1 MQQWLLMNKKADF
14 KAIGEKFQIDQVTA
28 RIIRNRDIIEEEDI
42 RKFLNGGIADLYNPH
57 LLKDGERLV
66 DILMEKIAKQKEIRI
81 IGDYDIDGVM
91 ATYVLKTALDRCKA
105 KVSIQIPDRIH
116 DGYGL
121 NLKLIEKAKE
131 DGIDTILTCDN
142 GIAAMEEIAYAKSIG
157 MTVLV
162 TDHHEI
168 PYEEVDGVRIYKQ
181 SQADAIV
188 NPHQQDCMYP
198 YKRLCGAAVAWKVV
212 CLLYER
218 MGIAVSEAEELLEN
232 VAFATV
238 GDIMPLTDE
247 NRILVKEGIK
257 RIRKTKNIGMKAL
270 IAQCGIEAE
279 QIDAF
284 HFGFVLGPCI
294 NASGRLD
301 TAKRALELFFQT
313 NPVNAMQIANELVIL
328 NEERKE
334 MTKDGVE
341 AAIRFYEENECEK
354 DDVLVIYLPEVH
366 ESIAGII
373 AGRIREKYYKP
384 TFVLTK
390 GEDGVKGSG
399 RSTEEYS
406 MYEEMCKCQEFF
418 TKFGGHPMA
427 AGLSLPEENVA
438 RFRAKINELSTLNE
452 MDKKQKVRIDVPM
465 PMDYVSLDLVREFGI
480 LAPFGKD
487 NTKPVFA
494 DKQIRIKRMWVMGKN
509 RNVLKLSLL
518 TGNGTPV
525 TGIYFGDVESF
536 CAYIQNRFGKEA
548 LDAAFYGREN
558 VIVLSLVYF
567 PKINSF
573 RGVDELQFEIQYYQ

>member
-1 MQQWLLMNKKADF
+1 MQQWLLINKKADF

-28 RIIRNRDIIEEEDI
+28 RIIRNREVIEDEEI
-42 RKFLNGGIADLYNPH
+42 RRYLSGNLNDLYNPH
-57 LLKDGERLV
+57 LLKDGDHLV
-66 DILMEKIAKQKEIRI
+66 DILVQKIEEKKAIRI

-91 ATYVLKTALDRCKA
+91 ATFVLKIALDRCDA
-105 KVSIQIPDRIH
+105 NVSIQIPDRIH

-121 NLKLIEKAKE
+121 NQKLIEKAHA
-131 DGIDTILTCDN
+131 DGVDTILTCDN
-142 GIAAMEEIAYAKSIG
+142 GIAAMEEIAYAKELG

-168 PYEEVDGVRIYKQ
+168 PFEEIDGVRAFKK

-188 NPHQQDCMYP
+188 NPHQKECEYP
-198 YKRLCGAAVAWKVV
+198 YKYLCGAAVAWKVV

-218 MGIAVSEAEELLEN
+218 MGIGFEEAEELLEN

-247 NRILVKEGIK
+247 NRILVKEGVK
-257 RIRKTKNIGMKAL
+257 RIHQTKNVGMKAL
-270 IAQCGIEAE
+270 IAQCGLEPN

-301 TAKRALELFFQT
+301 TAMRALELFFQT
-313 NPVNAMQIANELVIL
+313 NAMTAVQIANELVVL

-341 AAIRFYEENECEK
+341 AAIRFYEENDCEK

-384 TFVLTK
+384 VFVLTK

-406 MYEEMCKCQEFF
+406 MYEEMCKCQELF

-427 AGLSLPEENVA
+427 AGLSLPEENVEL
-438 RFRAKINELSTLNE
+438 FREKINRLSPLSE

-465 PMDYVSLDLVREFGI
+465 PMDYVSLDLVHEFGI

-494 DKQIRIKRMWVMGKN
+494 DKHIRVKRMWIMGKN
-509 RNVLKLSLL
+509 RNVLKLSLV
-518 TGNGTPV
+518 TEQGKPV
-525 TGIYFGDVESF
+525 SGIYFGDIEVF
-536 CAYIQNRFGKEA
+536 CAYIEDKFGKEQLENA
-548 LDAAFYGREN
+548 LDGKTN
-558 VIVLSLVYF
+558 DVKLSLVYF

>member
-14 KAIGEKFQIDQVTA
+14 KAIGDKFQIDQVTA
-28 RIIRNRDIIEEEDI
+28 RIIRNREVIEEADI
-42 RKFLNGGIADLYNPH
+42 RKFLHGDLGDLYDPH
-57 LLKDGERLV
+57 LLKDGNRLV
-66 DILMEKIAKQKEIRI
+66 NILVEKIKNQKTIRI

-91 ATYVLKTALDRCKA
+91 ATYVLKNALDRCGAKA
-105 KVSIQIPDRIH
+105 SIQIPDRIH

-142 GIAAMEEIAYAKSIG
+142 GIAAIEEIAYAKELG

-168 PYEEVDGVRIYKQ
+168 PFEEIDGVRAYKQ

-188 NPHQQDCMYP
+188 NPHQQECRYP
-198 YKRLCGAAVAWKVV
+198 YKYLCGAAVAWKVV
-212 CLLYER
+212 CLLYEHQ
-218 MGIAVSEAEELLEN
+218 GIPAEEAEELLEN

-238 GDIMPLTDE
+238 GDIMSLTDE
-247 NRILVKEGIK
+247 NRILVKEGLK

-270 IAQCGIEAE
+270 IAQCGLEVG

-313 NPVNAMQIANELVIL
+313 NPATAMQLANELVVL

-334 MTKDGVE
+334 LTKEGVE
-341 AAIRFYEENECEK
+341 AAVRFYEENDCEK

-390 GEDGVKGSG
+390 GEEGVKGSG

-406 MYEEMCKCQEFF
+406 MYEELCKCQELF

-427 AGLSLPEENVA
+427 AGLSMPVENIPL
-438 RFRAKINELSTLNE
+438 FREKINKLASLSE

-465 PMDYVSLDLVREFGI
+465 PMGYVTLDLVREFSV

-494 DKQIRIKRMWVMGKN
+494 DRNIRIRRMWLMGKN
-509 RNVLKLSLL
+509 RNVLKLSLM
-518 TGNGTPV
+518 TEQGVAV
-525 TGIYFGDVESF
+525 TGIYFGDVTHL
-536 CAYIQNRFGKEA
+536 CAYIENKFGKLQ
-548 LDAAFYGREN
+548 LDAAFEGREN
-558 VIVLSLVYF
+558 DIVMSLIYY

-573 RGVDELQFEIQYYQ
+573 RGMEELQFEIQYYQ

>member
-28 RIIRNRDIIEEEDI
+28 RIIRNRELIEDEDI
-42 RKFLNGGIADLYNPH
+42 RRFLSGGIGDLYNPH
-57 LLKDGERLV
+57 LLKDGEKLV
-66 DILMEKIAKQKEIRI
+66 EILVEKIKRQKAIRI

-91 ATYVLKTALDRCKA
+91 ATYVLKTALERCKA
-105 KVSIQIPDRIH
+105 NVSIQIPDRIH

-142 GIAAMEEIAYAKSIG
+142 GIAAMEEIAYAKALG

-168 PYEEVDGVRIYKQ
+168 PFVEVDGVRTYKE
-181 SQADAIV
+181 SQANAIV
-188 NPHQQDCMYP
+188 NPHQQECAYP
-198 YKRLCGAAVAWKVV
+198 YKYLCGAAVAWKVV

-218 MGIAVSEAEELLEN
+218 LEIDFSEAEELLEN

-270 IAQCGIEAE
+270 IGQCGIEAN

-313 NPVNAMQIANELVIL
+313 NPAYAMQIANELVVL

-334 MTKDGVE
+334 LTKEGVE
-341 AAIRFYEENECEK
+341 AAVRFYEENGCEK
-354 DDVLVIYLPEVH
+354 DDVLVIYLPDVH

-406 MYEEMCKCQEFF
+406 MYEEMCKCQDLF

-438 RFRAKINELSTLNE
+438 IFREKINALSELSE

-465 PMDYVSLDLVREFGI
+465 PMDYVTMDLVREFGM
-480 LAPFGKD
+480 LAPFGKE

-494 DKQIRIKRMWVMGKN
+494 DKQVGVKRMWIMGKN
-509 RNVLKLSLL
+509 KNVLKLSLV
-518 TGNGTPV
+518 TAHGTPV
-525 TGIYFGDVESF
+525 TGIYFGDIEAF
-536 CAYIQNRFGKEA
+536 FDYAKEKFGEDA
-548 LDAAFYGREN
+548 LDAAFSGKTNNIE
-558 VIVLSLVYF
+558 LSVVYY

-573 RGVDELQFEIQYYQ
+573 RGMDELQFEIQYYQ

>member
-28 RIIRNRDIIEEEDI
+28 RIIRNRELIEDEDI
-42 RKFLNGGIADLYNPH
+42 RRFLSGGIGDLYNPH
-57 LLKDGERLV
+57 LLKDGEKLV
-66 DILMEKIAKQKEIRI
+66 EILVEKIKSQKAIRI

-105 KVSIQIPDRIH
+105 NVSIQIPDRIH

-142 GIAAMEEIAYAKSIG
+142 GIAAMEEIAYAKALG

-168 PYEEVDGVRIYKQ
+168 PFVEVDGVRTYKE

-188 NPHQQDCMYP
+188 NPHQQECAYP
-198 YKRLCGAAVAWKVV
+198 YKYLCGAAVAWKVV

-218 MGIAVSEAEELLEN
+218 LEIDFSEAEELLEN

-257 RIRKTKNIGMKAL
+257 RIQKTKNIGMKAL
-270 IAQCGIEAE
+270 IGQCGIEAN

-313 NPVNAMQIANELVIL
+313 NPAYAMQIANELVVL

-334 MTKDGVE
+334 LTKEGVE
-341 AAIRFYEENECEK
+341 AAVRFYEENGCEK
-354 DDVLVIYLPEVH
+354 DDVLVIYLPDVH

-406 MYEEMCKCQEFF
+406 MYEEMCKCQNLF

-438 RFRAKINELSTLNE
+438 IFREKINALSELSE

-465 PMDYVSLDLVREFGI
+465 PMDYVTMDLVREFGM
-480 LAPFGKD
+480 LAPFGKE

-494 DKQIRIKRMWVMGKN
+494 DKQVGVKRMWIMGKN
-509 RNVLKLSLL
+509 KNVLKLSLV
-518 TGNGTPV
+518 TAHGTPV
-525 TGIYFGDVESF
+525 TGIYFGNIEAF
-536 CAYIQNRFGKEA
+536 CDYAKKKFGEDA
-548 LDAAFYGREN
+548 LDAAFSGKTNNIE
-558 VIVLSLVYF
+558 LSVVYY

-573 RGVDELQFEIQYYQ
+573 RGMDELQFEIQYYQ